1 MESLR
6 ELYRIGPGPSSS
18 HTLAVQKACL
28 YYLNE
33 YPHFKKYS
41 VELCGSLALTGK
53 GHMTD
58 KIIESVFGK
67 ENVEVIFTKKMY
79 KDIPNVMIFHTIVD
93 SKISNQE
100 VIISRG
106 GGAIE
111 IEGKPS
117 LVNEFVY
124 PQNSLKQIKEFIAQN
139 NIDLAQYV
147 YHYEPDI
154 VEYLYKVA
162 KQMLTE
168 IENGLSSEGILP
180 GELRLL
186 KVSRSLWV
194 QSLEC
199 SDEAIRQKLQIS
211 AYAYAAMEENAC
223 GKTVVTAPTLGSCGV
238 LSAVL
243 RFYHQKGYDIEK
255 LIDGLA
261 VAGVFGN
268 LVKTNASISGA
279 VGGCQAEIGTA
290 CSMAAAFSAYLE
302 GLPINQIEYA
312 AEIAM
317 EHNLGLTCDPV
328 GGYVQV
334 PCIERNGQAA
344 LRSIDSMIYAK
355 YLGKIRDNKVSFDMI
370 VAAMNYT
377 GQKIAM
383 ELKET
388 SLGGLAEVVP
398 CKKDPLGC

>member
-1 MESLR
+1 MESLK

-18 HTLAVQKACL
+18 HTLAVRNACL
-28 YYLNE
+28 YYLNCFPKAE
-33 YPHFKKYS
+33 KYF

-58 KIIESVFGK
+58 KIIISVFSADKVIIKFNK
-67 ENVEVIFTKKMY
+67 EMY
-79 KDIPNVMIFHTIVD
+79 GNKPNVMIFHTLD
-93 SKISNQE
+93 NNNLDNE
-100 VIISRG
+100 MVIISTG

-111 IEGKPS
+111 IEGQPS
-117 LVNEFVY
+117 LVDENVY
-124 PQNSLKQIKEFIAQN
+124 PHKSLKDIKEYCLKN
-139 NIDLAQYV
+139 NLDFAQYV
-147 YHYEPDI
+147 YHFEPNI
-154 VEYLYKVA
+154 NEYLHIVA
-162 KQMLTE
+162 KQMISE
-168 IENGLSSEGILP
+168 IENGLKSEGILP
-180 GELRLL
+180 GELKLM
-186 KVSRSLWV
+186 KVAHSLWID
-194 QSLEC
+194 SLNC
-199 SDEAIRQKLQIS
+199 ADENIKQKLQIS
-211 AYAYAAMEENAC
+211 AFAYAAMEENAD
-223 GKTVVTAPTLGSCGV
+223 GNIVVTAPTLGSCGV
-238 LSAVL
+238 LSSVL
-243 RFYHQKGYDIEK
+243 RFYYQKGIELCK
-255 LIDGLA
+255 LVDGLA

-290 CSMAAAFSAYLE
+290 CSMAAAFSAYIE
-302 GLPINQIEYA
+302 NLPMNQIEYA

-344 LRSIDSMIYAK
+344 LRSIDSMLYAK
-355 YLGKIRDNKVSFDMI
+355 YLGEIRENKVSFDMI
-370 VAAMNYT
+370 VEAMNYT

-398 CKKDPLGC
+398 IKKQPVGC